1 MPRRVP
7 RVVMSAAERCGK
19 VLGTRHI
26 PVLDASCAHVIE
38 AMDDLEP
45 AFASAGCPAP
55 AKKEALDADEAEVM
69 GRFWYCIAADE
80 PLPAELAAELGF

>member
-1 MPRRVP
+1 
-7 RVVMSAAERCGK
+7 
-19 VLGTRHI
+19 
-26 PVLDASCAHVIE
+26 
-38 AMDDLEP
+38 MDDLEP